1 MILFALLLILSL
13 PSLAAASSFGSW
25 SFFPKKLSKV
35 PIAPSSPSS
44 SSPSFDISTLSSNK
58 HEAIINIP
66 ANVSSEMVSNVLFKL
81 IYSVG
86 SHKKRLKVNSR
97 RLIRSFPSFLFIGCV
112 NYEFFISQTVLGQ
125 EVMIDL
131 CSHSDKST
139 SLFPSKSMRI
149 VIVMEILPSQ
159 EKNSPFPH
167 QIKLSLKHASKGVKK
182 RHVDVLLNEIFDIFH
197 RSLEDQMNMI
207 SARTEK
213 LVEVNRAIS
222 LERRKRKKLEL
233 DMIIHPDKYRKKS
246 SGNVRRIGSNK
257 EGAKGGGGG
266 GRYRPS
272 EAAQARRQVKSR

>member
-35 PIAPSSPSS
+35 PIAPSSSP
-44 SSPSFDISTLSSNK
+44 PSFDTSTLSSNK

-66 ANVSSEMVSNVLFKL
+66 ANVSSEMVSNVLSKL